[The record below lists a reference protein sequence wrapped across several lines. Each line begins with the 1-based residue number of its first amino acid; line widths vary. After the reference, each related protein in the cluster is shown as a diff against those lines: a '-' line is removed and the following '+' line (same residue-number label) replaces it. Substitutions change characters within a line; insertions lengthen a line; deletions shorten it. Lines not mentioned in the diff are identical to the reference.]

1 MPITDDT
8 RMRRGWV
15 GSQAAN
21 FSGELLPSFGA
32 PVTAANEMK
41 VRTVLAIPRMATTR
55 RSLVL
60 IPDKADA
67 ASSAG
72 SYLAGAWGAR
82 RFASI
87 DPEEFYD
94 FTAARPRVRVDD
106 QLVRHIDWP
115 ANEFSAGAIPGAG
128 RDAVFLRGVEPGLK
142 WRT

>member
-60 IPDKADA
+60 IPDKPDIRTIRDVAEPDPQTA
-67 ASSAG
+67 KPERRERARLIGAVVLVAVIG
-72 SYLAGAWGAR
+72 ALAFDNR
-82 RFASI
+82 RA
-87 DPEEFYD
+87 
-94 FTAARPRVRVDD
+94 VR
-106 QLVRHIDWP
+106 I
-115 ANEFSAGAIPGAG
+115 
-128 RDAVFLRGVEPGLK
+128 
-142 WRT
+142 